1 MEAEARTE
9 QQIIIREVTHI
20 QPSWAER
27 ERGEPGAFTL
37 QLAGAGL
44 RNRGVHSSPY
54 RGRRR
59 GDTAAPGSH
68 REGVLR
74 PAAQGPDLRQYTGAR
89 ARPVLEAYK
98 TRRCGCPRHRAR
110 RLR

>member
-27 ERGEPGAFTL
+27 DRGEPGAFL
-37 QLAGAGL
+37 AAGAGL
-44 RNRGVHSSPY
+44 RNRGVHSSPD

-59 GDTAAPGSH
+59 GYTAAPGSH

-74 PAAQGPDLRQYTGAR
+74 PTAQGSDLRQYIGAR
-89 ARPVLEAYK
+89 GWPFLEEYK
-98 TRRCGCPRHRAR
+98 ARRCGCPRHRAR